1 VPNPATQLAAYLSSD
16 QVGADTAPKPPP
28 RVTAL
33 QVRKP
38 SDQEFV
44 RVKAGEQ
51 LVMPLF
57 KLKNGGRLFLYK
69 PCVEPY
75 LDPRH
80 YRDYRLVLAMPLRA
94 VIPFIWAL
102 PVPQDDLGYSWH
114 ASGDE
119 VARDAERAWVKV
131 KSDMAGGA
139 YVSEPAEDVLPE
151 PAWPDQ
157 PFEQLVLLAF
167 RNSRLDDAG
176 HPVLRNLRGA
186 L

>member
-1 VPNPATQLAAYLSSD
+1 MADRTRSSRRNSTGHNPTPTTPGDDPVTASEADRPCPPHQTPSANGQPQAGPATSSLADYAHSPEPPPAAVPNPATQLAAYLSSD

-80 YRDYRLVLAMPLRA
+80 YRDSAS
-94 VIPFIWAL
+94 
-102 PVPQDDLGYSWH
+102 SWPCPC
-114 ASGDE
+114 G
-119 VARDAERAWVKV
+119 R
-131 KSDMAGGA
+131 
-139 YVSEPAEDVLPE
+139 
-151 PAWPDQ
+151 
-157 PFEQLVLLAF
+157 
-167 RNSRLDDAG
+167 
-176 HPVLRNLRGA
+176 
-186 L
+186 